1 MRATGQDSIRD
12 STHGAVARRAA
23 AELLVIVLEDRK
35 TMDQAMLEAPSF
47 LRLEGRD
54 RAFARAMASTA
65 LRYLG
70 PIDAALASLLSRP
83 LPDNGEGAQNLLRI
97 GAAQI
102 AILGTPIHAAVGATV
117 EAAKSW
123 RQTFP
128 FAGLINAVL
137 RRLSRESVAPIQN
150 PDPELI
156 LPGWLMARWRG
167 IYGVQSAQILA
178 LEGLQEAPLDLTLK
192 DPQSAAYWAE
202 ALGAILRPSGS
213 LRLTAHSG
221 AVTELPGFA
230 QGAYWVQDEA
240 ASLPARLLRA
250 QRDARVLDACGAPGG
265 KSLQLAAM
273 GVRLTV
279 LDQTRAKLDRVK
291 ENFARVG
298 LSADLTL
305 ADARRFTSYAP
316 FDAILVDAPCLATG
330 TLRRH
335 PEAAWIKDV
344 VTLEQLVA
352 YQRQILDNCL
362 RQLAPGGTL
371 VYSVCSREPEEGREQ
386 IAWVLARDFGGECR
400 IGLDP
405 VSMHE
410 VPGFEHFVTPEG
422 YVDTNQRNPF
432 RADGLAA
439 TDPGDGFFV
448 ARLRRS

>member
-1 MRATGQDSIRD
+1 MPQPDRD

-35 TMDQAMLEAPSF
+35 TMDQALLEAPSF

-70 PIDAALASLLSRP
+70 PIDAALATLLSRP

-137 RRLSRESVAPIQN
+137 RRLSRESVALIQN
-150 PDPELI
+150 PDPDLI

-167 IYGVQSAQILA
+167 IYGAQNAQILA
-178 LEGLQEAPLDLTLK
+178 KESLQEAPLDLTLK
-192 DPQSAAYWAE
+192 DPQSAAHWAQE
-202 ALGAILRPSGS
+202 LGAVIRPSGS

-221 AVTELPGFA
+221 TVTELPGFA
-230 QGAYWVQDEA
+230 QGAYWVQDET
-240 ASLPARLLRA
+240 ASVPAKLLRVKT
-250 QRDARVLDACGAPGG
+250 DARVLDVCGAPGG
-265 KSLQLAAM
+265 KSLQLAAQ
-273 GVRLTV
+273 GCRLTV
-279 LDQTRAKLDRVK
+279 LDQARPKLDKVK

-298 LSADLTL
+298 LSADIKL
-305 ADARRFTSYAP
+305 ADARRFTSDTP

-344 VTLEQLVA
+344 LSLEQLVA
-352 YQRQILDNCL
+352 SQRQILDNCL
-362 RQLAPGGTL
+362 RQLARGGTL

-386 IAWVLARDFGGECR
+386 IAWALARDFGGECQ
-400 IGLDP
+400 IGVDLISKD
-405 VSMHE
+405 E
-410 VPGFEHFVTPEG
+410 VPGLEHFVTPEG
-422 YVDTNQRNPF
+422 YLDTNQRD
-432 RADGLAA
+432 RSKSDRVEG
-439 TDPGDGFFV
+439 TDPTDGFFV
-448 ARLRRS
+448 ARLRRY